1 MTTQL
6 TVSVVIPVYNGERFL
21 GEAIDSILAQT
32 RSAAEVIVVDDGSTD
47 GSLAIAEGYAERH
60 PEVVVATRPNGGASA
75 ARNTGIALATGDAL
89 AFLDADDIAEP
100 QFLAVQL
107 GRLEADPSLAG
118 VMGAGRVFV
127 EPGAPEPV
135 WLTARQR
142 DVRTRPRLMT
152 MVVHRSVF
160 TALGVFDTGLSHGED
175 TDWVLRCGE
184 AGHRIDIHTEVLI
197 ARRVH
202 HHNLTQDTQ
211 AVVRSQF
218 EVLARRIRR
227 KTEES

>member
-1 MTTQL
+1 MTAPL
-6 TVSVVIPVYNGERFL
+6 TVSVVVPVFNGAQYL
-21 GEAIDSILAQT
+21 AEAIDSLLAQT
-32 RSAAEVIVVDDGSTD
+32 RPATEIVVVDDGSTD
-47 GSLAIAEGYAERH
+47 ASLAVAQSYAERH
-60 PEVVVATRPNGGASA
+60 GHVIVVTQPNGGASA
-75 ARNTGIALATGDAL
+75 ARNAGIALATGDVL

-107 GRLEADPSLAG
+107 GRLEADPALAG

-127 EPGAPEPV
+127 EAGAPEPV
-135 WLTARQR
+135 WLAEQQR
-142 DVRTRPRLMT
+142 DTRARPRLMT
-152 MVVHRSVF
+152 MVVHRAVF
-160 TALGVFDTGLSHGED
+160 SALGGFDPGLSHGED
-175 TDWVLRCGE
+175 TDWVLRAGE
-184 AGHRIDIHTEVLI
+184 AGHRIDIHTEVLV